1 MSTTTT
7 NGNMQSASAAIG
19 GLKEI
24 DAATLKRWLDAD
36 EAVVVDVREVDE
48 HARER
53 IPGAQLASL
62 SKLDPTQVPASSE
75 ARRVVLHCRS
85 GRRSGEAAGRLLA
98 SGHVEA
104 FHLKGGLEAWKAA
117 GLPIQENPRLPISI
131 IRQVQLVIGAV
142 VLAGSI
148 LAATVSPWF
157 LLLTGFFGVGV
168 FIAGA
173 TGTCG
178 MAAVVGH
185 MPWNRAFRAAGDPCV
200 RGICR

>member
-1 MSTTTT
+1 MTTMTDT
-7 NGNMQSASAAIG
+7 RKNQPALG

-24 DAATLKRWLDAD
+24 DAATLKQWLDAD
-36 EAVVVDVREVDE
+36 EAVVVDVREIDE

-75 ARRVVLHCRS
+75 SRRVVLHCRS

-117 GLPIQENPRLPISI
+117 GLPIQENPRVPISI
-131 IRQVQLVIGAV
+131 MRQVQIVIGTV
-142 VLAGSI
+142 VLAGSV

-168 FIAGA
+168 LVAGA

-178 MAAVVGH
+178 MAAVIGH